1 MTFSFDIF
9 GIISFLIAIGAW
21 LYPNALS
28 PFREFIRRKWFER
41 KHSKNKREL
50 ISIRKKIAKL
60 KISRKIEY
68 RIFVMQK
75 TQLLILGLFGLALMV
90 ASTLVFPQKI
100 DPLQKNT
107 QLIFFGIFYFI
118 GSIIYLVPLFL
129 NRKTNRAYVKKL
141 ADLSQKRTVIK
152 KRIANA

>member
-1 MTFSFDIF
+1 MTFSSDFLGVL
-9 GIISFLIAIGAW
+9 GILLACVAW
-21 LYPNALS
+21 LYPNALA
-28 PFREFIRRKWFER
+28 PLREFIRRKWLER
-41 KHSKNKREL
+41 KHSKNKRQL
-50 ISIRKKIAKL
+50 ISTRRKIAKL

-75 TQLLILGLFGLALMV
+75 TQLLMLGLFGLALMV

-141 ADLSQKRTVIK
+141 ADLSEKRTIIK